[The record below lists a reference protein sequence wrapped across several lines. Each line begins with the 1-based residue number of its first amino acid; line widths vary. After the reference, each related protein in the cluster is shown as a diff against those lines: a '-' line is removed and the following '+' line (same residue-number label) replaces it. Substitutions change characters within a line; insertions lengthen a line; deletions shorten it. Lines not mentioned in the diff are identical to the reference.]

1 MKVLFVVLA
10 CLAVARSSDDKI
22 DYTGQSDW
30 GGVCTSQESL
40 AQSPIDVIEPADA
53 TVLKVLID
61 LPESAKTAAV
71 ENADNVNS
79 LKFSFTDA
87 DFEWESKSEA
97 IPMTVT
103 IAQLHLHWG
112 AEDSDGSEHAIDG
125 DKFSAEC
132 HLVTTYT
139 EDDTTKY
146 AVFARVFKVGDAN
159 AIIQSMITDQ
169 DSGAA
174 LTELDLTALYPDT
187 IEKVLTYAGSL
198 TTPAC
203 TETVSWFV
211 VAEPLTISTEQ
222 LAALR
227 VLKLGGGED
236 DAVTFNWRSLQQ
248 LESRTIKC
256 YELDEEDDEED
267 DEDDDSSAVASY
279 LGALLLAPV
288 LTILL

>member
-10 CLAVARSSDDKI
+10 CLAVARSSDDLI
-22 DYTGQSDW
+22 NYSEQSGW

-40 AQSPIDVIEPADA
+40 AQSPIDIIEPTDA

-71 ENADNVNS
+71 FNADNVNA
-79 LKFSFTDA
+79 LKFSFTDE

-125 DKFSAEC
+125 SKFSAEC
-132 HLVTTYT
+132 HLVTTYK

-169 DSGAA
+169 QNGAK
-174 LTELDLTALYPDT
+174 LTELDLTALYPET

-227 VLKLGGGED
+227 VLQLGD

-248 LESRTIKC
+248 LEDRTITC
-256 YELDEEDDEED
+256 YELDEEDEEED
-267 DEDDDSSAVASY
+267 EEDDDSSAVASY